1 MGLYEEIIELRFR
14 FIKELEV
21 MILDSLI
28 EKLKVE
34 LK

>member
-21 MILDSLI
+21 LILDSLI